1 MRVTQGII
9 YAYNILPDKNFRKL
23 GWQEIEE
30 WFANKS
36 GILWIHLDYTDTNAV
51 RWLIEKSNLNQ
62 VIIENLLTE
71 ETRPRVSKIDEEW
84 LIILR
89 GINHNPGSEPE
100 DMVTVRLA
108 IDNQVVISTQKRNLR
123 SVQDMSILIEQNK
136 GPSQTGELLVELLD
150 RMVWRMEETIDEM
163 EETISNIEDKIL
175 LENEYIFRNMLADI
189 RRQAIILKRY
199 MAPEKEAL
207 TRLLLEQID
216 WLTKEDLIKL
226 REVSEA
232 LVRNIEDLDT
242 VRERATVTYEE
253 LISHLSD
260 QLNKR
265 IYLLSLIAAIF
276 LPLTFLT
283 GLFGT
288 NIGGIPGATSNN
300 AFSIFTLG
308 MGVFLVFEIMLFKWK
323 KWM

>member
-9 YAYNILPDKNFRKL
+9 YAYNILPDKNFHKL
-23 GWQEIEE
+23 GWNEIEE
-30 WFANKS
+30 WFANRT
-36 GILWIHLDYTDTNAV
+36 GILWIHLDYTDTKAV

-62 VIIENLLTE
+62 VIVENLLTE

-108 IDNQVVISTQKRNLR
+108 IDSQVVISTQKRNLR

-308 MGVFLVFEIMLFKWK
+308 MGVFLVLEIMLFKWK